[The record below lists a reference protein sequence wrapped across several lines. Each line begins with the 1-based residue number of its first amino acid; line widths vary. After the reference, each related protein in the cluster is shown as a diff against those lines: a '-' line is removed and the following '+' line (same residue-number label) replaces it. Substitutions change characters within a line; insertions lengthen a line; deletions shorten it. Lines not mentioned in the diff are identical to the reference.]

1 MPPAFFDGLPM
12 YGGLIGLA
20 ILIGVWLCGKNTA
33 RLRLTKDAGLDVA
46 LWGVPAALIGARLY
60 YVAFRWPDYRG
71 DPLSVLRV
79 WEGGLAIYGG
89 VIGGLI
95 GVWLLSRKRKVPF
108 RALVDMTIP
117 SLLLGQAI
125 GRWGNFFN
133 QEAYGNPVADPALQF
148 FPYAVLVGGQWFQA
162 TFFYESMWD
171 LAGFLILWLT
181 RKKWRLGDGLPA
193 YMIVYGLGRV
203 WIEGL
208 RSDSLYVGSTGIRI
222 SQVLSGLMVLGALV
236 YFIVRRRAEKRQE
249 RST

>member
-1 MPPAFFDGLPM
+1 MPPAFFSGLPM
-12 YGGLIGLA
+12 YALLICAA

-33 RLRLTKDAGLDVA
+33 RLSLPPDAGLDVA
-46 LWGVPAALIGARLY
+46 LWGVPSALIGARLY
-60 YVAFRWPDYRG
+60 YCIFRWADYAG

-89 VIGGLI
+89 VIGGLL
-95 GVWLLSRKRKVPF
+95 GVWALSRYRRLPF
-108 RALVDMTIP
+108 WALIDMTVP

-133 QEAYGNPVADPALQF
+133 QEAYGNPVLSPALQF
-148 FPYAVLVGGQWFQA
+148 FPMAVLVNGKWYQA

-171 LAGFLILWLT
+171 LIGFLILWNT
-181 RKKWRLGDGLPA
+181 RKRWRLGDGLPL

-208 RSDSLYVGSTGIRI
+208 RSDSLYIPGTPIRV
-222 SQVLSGLMVLGALV
+222 SQLLSGLMVVGGIV
-236 YFIVRRRAEKRQE
+236 YFVVSRQRKRRNV
-249 RST
+249 S